1 MLKLLRNVFVALGIG
16 VKKLLAVALFGNL
29 STDQGGTRG
38 NLGRMTSDT
47 DVSHPIGC
55 HSRALTRGAFRRN
68 RSRPESGGLQPR
80 PRGTFSG

>member
-47 DVSHPIGC
+47 DVSHPRAPLRALHDRLPQPC
-55 HSRALTRGAFRRN
+55 AHSRGI
-68 RSRPESGGLQPR
+68 SPQSEPS
-80 PRGTFSG
+80 